1 MRAFTERD
9 FETLSWHDDT
19 VYGLRFRIGDPA
31 RNDWTADLVLDIDHI
46 VEWVRDGDRM
56 RFRVAPATLVFHGI
70 TDLRVHVDWGDSGH
84 RVSHPAPSIGRIER
98 APVVDQKV
106 FLDRPYWAWR
116 IELNS
121 PAGGEIRF
129 GAVGF
134 TQTLRRE
141 PILCDE
147 QQLGSARD
155 ELEVPS

>member
-1 MRAFTERD
+1 MRATTERD

-31 RNDWTADLVLDIDHI
+31 RNDWTHDLVLDIDHI
-46 VEWVRDGDRM
+46 VEWVRDRDRM

-70 TDLRVHVDWGDSGH
+70 TDLCVRMDWGDSGH
-84 RVSHPAPSIGRIER
+84 RVSHPAPSIGRLER

-106 FLDRPYWAWR
+106 FLDRPYYAWR

-134 TQTLRRE
+134 TQTLRCE
-141 PILCDE
+141 PVLCDE